1 QFRSN
6 RDVTAVEEDV
16 QIRAKQKAIRHS
28 VRPRRGIR
36 SDMCSL
42 QDGQRALSADR
53 TALLVS
59 IRYKHAKST
68 LSEARAGKILRP
80 IPRPFLLDL
89 SQAWVERQASEHLMP
104 KRAPGSLRVVVT
116 FALHDIW
123 RPVRWDW
130 NPLLLR
136 PKERLGENGAANDWI
151 WLGLCGPAVALD
163 SGAERRGICDSVL
176 QTECRPRE

>member
-1 QFRSN
+1 QFRSD

-89 SQAWVERQASEHLMP
+89 SQAWVERQASEVLFLAALGELCGTVEVT
-104 KRAPGSLRVVVT
+104 RAPAFDMARVCQEVAFPRIAARVSEHEVV
-116 FALHDIW
+116 
-123 RPVRWDW
+123 R
-130 NPLLLR
+130 
-136 PKERLGENGAANDWI
+136 
-151 WLGLCGPAVALD
+151 
-163 SGAERRGICDSVL
+163 
-176 QTECRPRE
+176 